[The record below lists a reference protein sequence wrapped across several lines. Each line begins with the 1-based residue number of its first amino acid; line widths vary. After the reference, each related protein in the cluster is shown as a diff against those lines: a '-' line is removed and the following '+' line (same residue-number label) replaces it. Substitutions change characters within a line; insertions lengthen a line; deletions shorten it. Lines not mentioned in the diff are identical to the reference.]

1 MTEGLHSGVWDSEI
15 QSQSFQ
21 RSVPVA
27 PSQILPSR
35 LGTLS
40 QLEPLAAGP
49 DIEDSRGGS
58 VGDASCSAVLAMF
71 AGNLS
76 VCLQPPFPG
85 LMYSVNPAAAVH

>member
-1 MTEGLHSGVWDSEI
+1 MTEGLNSGVWDSEI

-21 RSVPVA
+21 HSVPVA

-35 LGTLS
+35 LGTRS

-49 DIEDSRGGS
+49 DTEDSQGGS
-58 VGDASCSAVLAMF
+58 VGDASRSAVLAIF

-76 VCLQPPFPG
+76 VSLQSPFPG
-85 LMYSVNPAAAVH
+85 RMYPVNPGAAVH